1 MRVIEPDIVFFGQ
14 NLPERFFSM
23 LNKDIPQENAMLV
36 IEEMG
41 WLEEYRALKAE
52 SEEKLAEMQRQGS

>member
-1 MRVIEPDIVFFGQ
+1 
-14 NLPERFFSM
+14 M

-52 SEEKLAEMQRQGS
+52 SEEKLAEMQRQSS